1 MAGIDNL
8 RPVPFTKENAKE
20 MQRKSVEKRKENTA
34 KRKFLSEM
42 YADFLA
48 DEFNVKQGGE
58 TKKISGADLVKT
70 VVKTIVNR
78 GDSSSVAMLKEIRE
92 ATEGS
97 KLNLSGSIKNEMET
111 TEDRLKIFDEITGN
125 GKGEL

>member
-1 MAGIDNL
+1 MNDENL
-8 RPVPFTKENAKE
+8 VLITKETAREYQK
-20 MQRKSVEKRKENTA
+20 KSAQKRKENTA

-42 YADFLA
+42 YADFLT

-58 TKKISGADLVKT
+58 TKKISGVDLVKT

-97 KLNLSGSIKNEMET
+97 KLNLSGSIKNEMQT

>member
-1 MAGIDNL
+1 MNDENL
-8 RPVPFTKENAKE
+8 VLITKETAREYQK
-20 MQRKSVEKRKENTA
+20 KSAQKRKENTA

-125 GKGEL
+125 GKREL

>member
-1 MAGIDNL
+1 MNDENL
-8 RPVPFTKENAKE
+8 VLITKETAREYQK
-20 MQRKSVEKRKENTA
+20 KSAQKRKENTA

-48 DEFNVKQGGE
+48 DEYNVTKGGE
-58 TKKISGADLVKT
+58 TKKITGTEYVKT
-70 VVKTIVNR
+70 VIKAIVNR

-92 ATEGS
+92 ATEGN
-97 KLNLSGSIKNEMET
+97 KINISGSIKNEMES

-125 GKGEL
+125 GKREV

>member
-1 MAGIDNL
+1 MNDENL
-8 RPVPFTKENAKE
+8 VLITKETAREYQK
-20 MQRKSVEKRKENTA
+20 KSAQKRKENTA

-70 VVKTIVNR
+70 VIKTIVNR

-97 KLNLSGSIKNEMET
+97 KLNLSGSIKNEMES

>member
-20 MQRKSVEKRKENTA
+20 MQKKSVEKRKENA
-34 KRKFLSEM
+34 EKRKFLSEM

-97 KLNLSGSIKNEMET
+97 KLNLSGSIKNEMES

-125 GKGEL
+125 GKREV

>member
-1 MAGIDNL
+1 MNDENL
-8 RPVPFTKENAKE
+8 VLITKETAREYQK
-20 MQRKSVEKRKENTA
+20 KSAQKRKENTA

>member
-1 MAGIDNL
+1 MNDENL
-8 RPVPFTKENAKE
+8 VLITKETAREYQK
-20 MQRKSVEKRKENTA
+20 KSAQKRKENTA

-97 KLNLSGSIKNEMET
+97 KLNLSGSIKNEMES

-125 GKGEL
+125 GKRE